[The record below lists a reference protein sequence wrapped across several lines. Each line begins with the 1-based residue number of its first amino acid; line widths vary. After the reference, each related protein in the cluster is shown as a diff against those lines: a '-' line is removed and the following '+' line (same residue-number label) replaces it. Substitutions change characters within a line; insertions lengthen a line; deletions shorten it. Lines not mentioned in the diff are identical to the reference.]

1 MPHKSN
7 RVNLNLGSSS
17 LLLIFVVL
25 SLVSFAVLSL
35 SSALSDKSMAQKN
48 LDRNI
53 AYYDACNI
61 AQEKLEV
68 IDNKLYEIYLDSAD
82 ENEYMSKCFNE
93 IFDAKLYSEADSEG
107 DANIIGISTS
117 DNSISYIIPVSE
129 YQGLQ
134 VVIAPTYPVDSDD
147 TLFEIIDWKL
157 VYTAEPNID
166 FSVNVIK

>member
-61 AQEKLEV
+61 AQEELEV

-82 ENEYMSKCFNE
+82 ENEYMSKYLE
-93 IFDAKLYSEADSEG
+93 T
-107 DANIIGISTS
+107 GIET
-117 DNSISYIIPVSE
+117 SYIIPVSE

-134 VVIAPTYPVDSDD
+134 VVITPTYPVDSDD
-147 TLFEIIDWKL
+147 TLFEITDWKL